1 MMHQPASGF
10 YMAQVGE
17 FVWKRKK
24 LLKLH
29 ETLTRVYA
37 QRTSNP
43 LWVVSED
50 TERDI
55 FMSATK
61 PNIMELLI
69 L

>member
-24 LLKLH
+24 LLKLR

-37 QRTSNP
+37 QRTGNP

-50 TERDI
+50 PERDI
-55 FMSATK
+55 FMSQRS
-61 PNIMELLI
+61 PRLWNC
-69 L
+69 